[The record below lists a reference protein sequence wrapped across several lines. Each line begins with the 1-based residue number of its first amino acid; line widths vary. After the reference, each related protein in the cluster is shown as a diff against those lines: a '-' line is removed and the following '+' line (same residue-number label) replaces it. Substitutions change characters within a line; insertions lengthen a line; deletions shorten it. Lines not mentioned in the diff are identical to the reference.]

1 MKINYNLTLD
11 EILNATGGKLIIAGD
26 GTGPLVFNEIFTDS
40 REDFGRNSVFIALK
54 GKNFNGEDF
63 VEAVFNKGGYCALVS
78 WDFLE
83 NSDISKYGDKIIIA
97 AADPVSSLG
106 DIAKL
111 YLNKFNLK
119 KKIALT
125 GSCGKTTTKEM
136 VYAIFT
142 AVFGAEKI
150 LKNDYNYNNLIG
162 VPKTIFRLSGSVEY
176 LILEIGTNKKGE
188 IKRLS
193 EIISPDIAAITNIG
207 KAHLEEFKNTEGV
220 FAEKSELAGS
230 LNGAGFLV
238 LNADDTVPPAKY
250 KDKIKEGVNIVSF
263 GFGKLNAEKDKDV
276 QDVEIALNAQNPQN
290 AVVPD
295 VLCESAVSNEKTGK
309 TTLNILFKDKKYVI
323 EVNFVGKHLIYDFL
337 CAFAIASASG
347 IAPETYINSD
357 AFKNFNIPNGRMQ
370 IIRITDKTGGWTLI
384 NDAYNSNPDSLK
396 AALDFIRTSYS
407 ENKKILVLGDMLEL
421 GESALEEHVK
431 VGRQISGLADYV
443 FYKGNYSDFITK
455 GLEEKKFTGKFFLIK
470 DDETFKN
477 DFKKLEKNNAVV
489 LLKGSRGMKLEDYF
503 KEYFKE
509 ETDKS
514 DKSIC

>member
-1 MKINYNLTLD
+1 MRINYNLTLD

-63 VEAVFNKGGYCALVS
+63 VKAVFNKGGYCALVS

-83 NSDISKYGDKIIIA
+83 NNDISKYGDKIIIA
-97 AADPVSSLG
+97 VADAVSSLG
-106 DIAKL
+106 DLAKL
-111 YLNKFNLK
+111 YLSKFNLK

-142 AVFGAEKI
+142 AVSGAEKI

-193 EIISPDIAAITNIG
+193 EIISPDIGAITNIG
-207 KAHLEEFKNTEGV
+207 KSHLEEFKDTEGV
-220 FAEKSELAGS
+220 FMEKSELARS
-230 LNGAGFLV
+230 LKGAGFLV
-238 LNADDTVPPAKY
+238 LNADDIVPPARY

-263 GFGKLNAEKDKDV
+263 GFRKLNDKKDKDAQND
-276 QDVEIALNAQNPQN
+276 QDALNAQNPQN
-290 AVVPD
+290 GGIPD
-295 VLCESAVSNEKTGK
+295 VLCESAVSKEKTGK
-309 TTLNILFKDKKYVI
+309 TILNVLFKGEKYVI
-323 EVNFVGKHLIYDFL
+323 EVNFSGKHLIYDFL
-337 CAFAIASASG
+337 CAFSIASVSG
-347 IAPETYINSD
+347 IAPAVYINSD
-357 AFKNFNIPNGRMQ
+357 VFKNFNIPSGRME
-370 IIRITDKTGGWTLI
+370 IIKIADKTGEWTLI

-396 AALDFIRTSYS
+396 SALDFIRKGYS

-421 GESALEEHVK
+421 GGSAPEEHVNA
-431 VGRQISGLADYV
+431 GREISGLADYV
-443 FYKGNYSDFITK
+443 FYKGDYSDFITK
-455 GLEEKKFTGKFFLIK
+455 GLEEKKFSGKFFLIK

-477 DFKKLEKNNAVV
+477 DFKKLDKNNAVV

-509 ETDKS
+509 KSDKS

>member
-11 EILNATGGKLIIAGD
+11 EILSATDGKLIIAGD

-40 REDFGRNSVFIALK
+40 REDFGRNSIFVALK

-63 VEAVFNKGGYCALVS
+63 VEAVFKKGGYCALVS

-83 NSDISKYGDKIIIA
+83 KNDISEYGDKIIIA
-97 AADPVSSLG
+97 VQDPITSLG

-111 YLNKFNLK
+111 YLNKFSLK

-136 VYAIFT
+136 VYAIFST
-142 AVFGAEKI
+142 VSDGGKI

-162 VPKTIFRLSGSVEY
+162 VPKTILHLNGNVEY

-193 EIISPDIAAITNIG
+193 EIISPDIGAITNIG

-220 FAEKSELAGS
+220 FLEKSELAAS
-230 LNGAGFLV
+230 LKDGGFIV
-238 LNADDTVPPAKY
+238 LNADDKMPPAIY

-263 GFGKLNAEKDKDV
+263 GFGKINAKNDKD
-276 QDVEIALNAQNPQN
+276 PQEGGL
-290 AVVPD
+290 PD
-295 VLCESAVSNEKTGK
+295 VSCESAVSNEKTGK
-309 TTLNILFKDKKYVI
+309 TILNVLFNGKKYVI
-323 EVNFVGKHLIYDFL
+323 EVNFSGKHLIYDFL
-337 CAFAIASASG
+337 CAFSIASASG
-347 IAPETYINSD
+347 IDPETYINSD
-357 AFKNFNIPNGRMQ
+357 AFKNFNIPRGRME
-370 IIRITDKTGGWTLI
+370 IISITDDTGKWTLI

-407 ENKKILVLGDMLEL
+407 DNKKILILGDMLEL
-421 GESALEEHVK
+421 GGSAPEEHIN
-431 VGRQISGLADYV
+431 VGREISGLADYI
-443 FYKGNYSDFITK
+443 FYKGDYSDYVTK
-455 GLEEKKFTGKFFLIK
+455 GLEEKKFSGKFFLIK

-477 DFKKLEKNNAVV
+477 YFKKLDKNNAVV
-489 LLKGSRGMKLEDYF
+489 LLKGSRGMKLE
-503 KEYFKE
+503 EYFKE
-509 ETDKS
+509 ETDKKV
-514 DKSIC
+514 KSIC